1 MSEPKTYTQ
10 ADIDAL
16 KESIDKLTAKNEE
29 LVADVR
35 KAKSEARAAREIDPE
50 TYRAEIERADKA
62 EASLAEANKALKAA
76 NADRDKAAK
85 ELESERNAARTF
97 ALEAE
102 VAGAIAE
109 GNVVPALVP
118 AFKAMIAAQAK
129 ADLVDGK
136 YAVTIGDK
144 SARDHIKA
152 FLEGDEGKAFRAA
165 DVNGGGGA
173 LGSGGG
179 KGGAVNPFAKDT
191 YNMTE
196 QAKLIKADPTAAA
209 AMAKAAGVTINI

>member
-35 KAKSEARAAREIDPE
+35 KAKSEARAAKEIDPDS
-50 TYRAEIERADKA
+50 YRAEIERADKA

-152 FLEGDEGKAFRAA
+152 FLDGDEGKAFRAA
-165 DVNGGGGA
+165 DFNGGGGA
-173 LGSGGG
+173 PGSGGG

-191 YNMTE
+191 YSMTE
-196 QAKLIKADPTAAA
+196 QAKLIKTDPTAAA
-209 AMAKAAGVTINI
+209 ALAKAAGVTINI

>member
-35 KAKSEARAAREIDPE
+35 KAKAEARAAREIDPE

-62 EASLAEANKALKAA
+62 EASLADANKALKTA
-76 NADRDKAAK
+76 NTDRDKATK

-152 FLEGDEGKAFRAA
+152 FLDGDEGKAFRAA
-165 DVNGGGGA
+165 DFNGGGGA
-173 LGSGGG
+173 PGSGGG

-191 YNMTE
+191 FNMTE

-209 AMAKAAGVTINI
+209 ALAKAAGVTINI